1 MTVHNGKD
9 ANYTNVYQKNTA
21 VSSLTASQKFR
32 LEQVSSKAV
41 TFSALCAVQTAQIG
55 LLIFREW
62 GQSQPLES
70 WISNIRKLQ
79 SQETIWINLVLVSTL
94 IRN

>member
-1 MTVHNGKD
+1 MTVHDRID

-32 LEQVSSKAV
+32 LEQVPRTV
-41 TFSALCAVQTAQIG
+41 QIG

-70 WISNIRKLQ
+70 WISNIVK
-79 SQETIWINLVLVSTL
+79 IKN
-94 IRN
+94 